1 MLGQHVHKSVVATAN
16 HTEVLSGTLW
26 TTVFD
31 KPPLSAL
38 QEAPLN
44 QLGSHTQLLAQAQRK
59 IDQSILPPD
68 RSGLIIVVRKRQS
81 VRIELRAEVSW
92 LLVRAREG
100 AAYSAG
106 VSPVKDLSNVQ
117 RECGEVRHRK
127 PLEALLELAR
137 ELAGNPR

>member
-1 MLGQHVHKSVVATAN
+1 M
-16 HTEVLSGTLW
+16 
-26 TTVFD
+26 FD

-44 QLGSHTQLLAQAQRK
+44 QLGSHTQLPAQAQRK

-106 VSPVKDLSNVQ
+106 SPVKDLSNVQ

-127 PLEALLELAR
+127 PLEALVELAR